1 MIHLRN
7 HQLQKRGLAQGV
19 IRFFFLVFVGD
30 IQMAEYAAHGFVV
43 VDLAHGSAPFTG
55 HGSAHAEPFV
65 WRNSLP
71 RHSSETSA
79 SPKSCWS
86 SLPPDSR
93 WGRTRTHLHWLG
105 DDSARN
111 AAATAHR
118 FPQCRA
124 RARRHWRCRSRFQN
138 RRSYVLHG
146 CPPRPSSRSEE
157 HTSELQSRGHLVC
170 RL

>member
-19 IRFFFLVFVGD
+19 IRFFFLVFVSD

-55 HGSAHAEPFV
+55 PGSAHAEPFV

-71 RHSSETSA
+71 RRSSETSA
-79 SPKSCWS
+79 RPKSCWS

-93 WGRTRTHLHWLG
+93 WGRTRTHP
-105 DDSARN
+105 
-111 AAATAHR
+111 HR
-118 FPQCRA
+118 SEE
-124 RARRHWRCRSRFQN
+124 RRVGKECRSR
-138 RRSYVLHG
+138 
-146 CPPRPSSRSEE
+146 
-157 HTSELQSRGHLVC
+157 
-170 RL
+170 